1 MRRTGLALCLMLAAC
16 EPAPASRDTAQEVGP
31 LPVSG
36 LERAA
41 IESGVITDAAKI
53 SPVGLFQRRH
63 EAGRDALC
71 VIPGAKGTLRFG
83 LEANFGEELAC
94 RGQGSA
100 RRAGDKLILRFAGGD
115 RCIIVAQYDGDQVA
129 LPGVVDMA
137 CAPVRWTRHVGGGE
151 LPPDCGRCCDRVAR
165 AGSRR
170 RPALQELTARG
181 INARYSAP
189 AGD

>member
-16 EPAPASRDTAQEVGP
+16 EPAPVSRDTAQEVGG

-137 CAPVRWTRHVGGGE
+137 CARLCDGRGTLEGVSFPRIAGDAATALRARGRGGG
-151 LPPDCGRCCDRVAR
+151 LLCK
-165 AGSRR
+165 S
-170 RPALQELTARG
+170 
-181 INARYSAP
+181 
-189 AGD
+189 